1 MKERVCIYG
10 AGAIGGFL
18 AARLAHAGLDVGCV
32 ARGAQLEAI
41 RSHGLRLIEAD
52 RELHVDIPCTDKPRE
67 LGVQDIVVV
76 TLKAHALTDNIDG
89 IRALASAKT
98 PIVTIQNGLPWW
110 YFFSDRSPLA
120 GQTLESVDPGRR
132 IWRTLGPE
140 RAIGA
145 VVYPAAEIVEPGKIR
160 HLGGDRITVGEP
172 DGMTTARI
180 SAIREILDLAG
191 LTGSVGDSI
200 RAEIWLK
207 LAVNAAI
214 NPLSVI
220 KHATISEI
228 LEDDGERHRLTDLIG
243 ESRTVANAL
252 GVELPMSPE
261 NLVAALRDFGAHKTS
276 MLVDYE
282 LGRPLEIE
290 PMTGAVLDIA
300 SRMQIRVPTLKAL
313 YEEVKNLT

>member
-1 MKERVCIYG
+1 M
-10 AGAIGGFL
+10 IGL
-18 AARLAHAGLDVGCV
+18 C
-32 ARGAQLEAI
+32 
-41 RSHGLRLIEAD
+41 
-52 RELHVDIPCTDKPRE
+52 
-67 LGVQDIVVV
+67 
-76 TLKAHALTDNIDG
+76 DG
-89 IRALASAKT
+89 NS
-98 PIVTIQNGLPWW
+98 
-110 YFFSDRSPLA
+110 
-120 GQTLESVDPGRR
+120 
-132 IWRTLGPE
+132 
-140 RAIGA
+140 
-145 VVYPAAEIVEPGKIR
+145 GKIR

-191 LTGSVGDSI
+191 LTGSVSNSI

-228 LEDDGERHRLTDLIG
+228 LEDDGERRRLTDLIG

-276 MLVDYE
+276 MLVDHE